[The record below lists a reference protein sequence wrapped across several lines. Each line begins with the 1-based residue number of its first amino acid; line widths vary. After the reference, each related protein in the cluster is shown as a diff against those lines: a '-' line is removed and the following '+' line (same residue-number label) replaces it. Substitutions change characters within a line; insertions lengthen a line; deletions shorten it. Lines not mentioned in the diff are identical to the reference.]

1 MGKFQIDDQ
10 IRFRYTG
17 DSARITRDN
26 LDGSYMVWSYD
37 ISEEIVAFEDDII
50 LSRDFRQIE
59 LSNIRARHEKI
70 KRLSTEDV
78 FYDSKALG
86 KTDLLNKALKKEL
99 EEQKEIRPVALAAA
113 DNEPK
118 FIASP
123 IRQRAATNSGL
134 YLAFWQDAPQHYIVY
149 LVNDTRNSIPFVY
162 ERYLNNYLQQELQHT
177 IAPHDFYAVDE
188 FRQGDFYESPI
199 IDFRSKALHFETSLR
214 LKYKSFIAKQR
225 EDTPLMSATT
235 HLYQLFD
242 HTYNPLEQQK
252 RNLAEYTKQHL
263 AEQPITLKVPQLSP
277 TELRAQF
284 PRVLDLHVEQLID
297 DPKKIVGS
305 IIGFQLNKMD
315 AYLLKATKLGIDSV
329 VLIHG
334 IGDGKLKDA
343 VITRLRTH
351 PLVLRMVNEHHP
363 LYGFGATEVFLKG

>member
-1 MGKFQIDDQ
+1 MGKFQVNDQ

-17 DSARITRDN
+17 DAARITRDN
-26 LDGSYMVWSYD
+26 LDGSYMAWSYD
-37 ISEEIVAFEDDII
+37 IDGEIVAFEDDII
-50 LSRDFRQIE
+50 LSRDFRQAE

-86 KTDLLNKALKKEL
+86 KTEILNKALKKEL
-99 EEQKEIRPVALAAA
+99 EIEKEIRPSAAVS
-113 DNEPK
+113 DEPK

-134 YLAFWQDAPQHYIVY
+134 YIAFWQDAPQHYIVY
-149 LVNDTRNSIPFVY
+149 LVNDTPNSIGFSY
-162 ERYLNNYLQQELQHT
+162 KRYLNNYQQQDLQHT

-188 FRQGDFYESPI
+188 LRHGDFHESPI
-199 IDFRSKALHFETSLR
+199 IDFSSKSIYFEISLK
-214 LKYKSFIAKQR
+214 LKFKSFLTKLR
-225 EDTPLMSATT
+225 ENTPLMSATT

-242 HTYNPLEQQK
+242 QNYNPLEQQK
-252 RNLAEYTKQHL
+252 RNLSEYTKQHL
-263 AEQPITLKVPQLSP
+263 AEQPVVAKPQQLSI
-277 TELRAQF
+277 TEQRAQF
-284 PRVLDLHVEQLID
+284 PRVLDLHVEQLIA

-305 IIGFQLNKMD
+305 ILGFQLNKMD
-315 AYLLKATKLGIDSV
+315 AYLLKATKLGIESV

-351 PLVLRMVNEHHP
+351 PLVLRTVNEHHP
-363 LYGFGATEVFLKG
+363 LYGFGASEVYLKG